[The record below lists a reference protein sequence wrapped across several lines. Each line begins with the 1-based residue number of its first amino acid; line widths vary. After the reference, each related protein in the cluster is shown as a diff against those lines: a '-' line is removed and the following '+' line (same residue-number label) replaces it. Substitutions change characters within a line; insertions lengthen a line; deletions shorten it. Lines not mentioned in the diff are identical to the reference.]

1 MLKDYMDSQIKPNPM
16 IGSVW
21 LALAVLALTSA
32 APSGSAS
39 QTLGTASTSIV
50 TRADGT
56 PVEAEVD
63 GIVVRFTLSD
73 AKCAIVFDG
82 KLAVFRT
89 ASGTPP
95 KIFDQGKEVL
105 HLGTPYVRRAKLLG
119 KSCTTTLEVKRTPEN

>member
-1 MLKDYMDSQIKPNPM
+1 M
-16 IGSVW
+16 IAKVSLVV
-21 LALAVLALTSA
+21 LAVLIDLPVAVPSA
-32 APSGSAS
+32 AAVDRKAS
-39 QTLGTASTSIV
+39 SVSLV
-50 TRADGT
+50 TPADGT